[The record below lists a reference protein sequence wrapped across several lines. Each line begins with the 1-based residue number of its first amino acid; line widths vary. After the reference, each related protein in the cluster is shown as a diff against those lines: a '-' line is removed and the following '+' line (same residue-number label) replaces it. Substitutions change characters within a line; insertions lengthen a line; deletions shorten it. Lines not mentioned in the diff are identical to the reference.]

1 MSIDRP
7 TTSTSVCIFA
17 VHLLFRNKFI
27 YKFMSSTFN
36 RSFYLNINNIRV
48 LYFNNNKNTNYI
60 KILNMTNV
68 QMLGKNL

>member
-1 MSIDRP
+1 
-7 TTSTSVCIFA
+7 
-17 VHLLFRNKFI
+17 
-27 YKFMSSTFN
+27 MSSTFN